1 MNDQPCSCARPRRD
15 HRGLSEGV
23 LIAALLLSVAAACG
37 CERYERRPL
46 DLDAARS
53 DWLERSLVETRVLPR
68 GLETGAFDPSDGL
81 SLAEAE
87 AVLLVFNAPLR
98 LARLE
103 AGVAQATARHA
114 GQWADPVLGVDLERI
129 VSGQGGW
136 VTGTVLGLTI
146 PISGRLEAEKALA
159 GAELA
164 AALDRLAAL
173 EWATR
178 AALRERWVEW
188 SAARFEAEVLDELIE
203 RLGEAA
209 SLAER
214 QLEAGAMTRVSARL
228 FRVELAGREADG
240 IALRARVM
248 ELELHL
254 RDMLGL
260 APHSP
265 LTLVP
270 GVSFAA
276 RATEA
281 DTLRELLETS
291 NPELAAV
298 RGAYEV
304 AERALR
310 TEVRRQYPD
319 VTIGPGYG
327 SDQGDKRILLGL
339 SVPVPL
345 LNRNQQA
352 IAMAQARR
360 EVERGRFATTYEHLS
375 SQLAIALMRLEASR
389 AQRSAVETS
398 VIPLADEQEA
408 DVRRAASLGRV
419 EPLLLLE
426 ALKSQHDAQ
435 VRLVQARAAEALG
448 AIRLDELIGPPAPR
462 SAD

>member
-1 MNDQPCSCARPRRD
+1 M
-15 HRGLSEGV
+15 SEGV
-23 LIAALLLSVAAACG
+23 LIAALLLSIAAAFG

-53 DWLERSLVETRVLPR
+53 DWLERSLVEASVLSYEK
-68 GLETGAFDPSDGL
+68 ETGVFDPSDGL

-103 AGVAQATARHA
+103 AGVARATAKHA
-114 GQWADPVLGVDLERI
+114 GQWVDPVLGVDLERI
-129 VSGQGGW
+129 VSGGGGGW

-164 AALDRLAAL
+164 VALDRLAAL

-178 AALRERWVEW
+178 AALRERWIEW
-188 SAARFEAEVLDELIE
+188 SAARLEADLLAELIE

-228 FRVELAGREADG
+228 FRVELAGREADL
-240 IALRARVM
+240 ISLQAHVL

-260 APHSP
+260 VPHSP

-270 GVSFAA
+270 SVSFAA

-327 SDQGDKRILLGL
+327 SDQGDRRILLGL

-345 LNRNQQA
+345 VNRNQQG

-375 SQLAIALMRLEASR
+375 SQLAIALMRLEAGR

-398 VIPLADEQEA
+398 VIPLAGEQEA

-435 VRLVQARAAEALG
+435 VRFVQARAAEALG
-448 AIRLDELIGPPAPR
+448 AIRLDELIGPPSHR